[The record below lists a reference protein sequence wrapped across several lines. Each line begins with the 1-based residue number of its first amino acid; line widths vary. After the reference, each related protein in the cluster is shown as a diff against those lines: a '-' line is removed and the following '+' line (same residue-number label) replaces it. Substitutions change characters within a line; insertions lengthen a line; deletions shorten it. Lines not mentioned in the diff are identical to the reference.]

1 MYAALFNLEGTANK
15 IITDTEARY
24 QCLADNAA
32 AVESDI
38 QEEDKPKILW
48 ADYFDG
54 IGWSIG
60 ECPTWDAAY
69 YCEYA
74 AHCGASIISRPEGVG
89 FSESYGTETLYWYLT
104 DDEFLELG
112 KDATTWIYP
121 SKTFNDVYD
130 QKKDMLDQFKS
141 VQNKNVY
148 DTQGGGPL
156 AWYEQ
161 RLAEYDVVA
170 LDMCTLVGTANPNS
184 SSIHVRKWFRN
195 YFTEPVG
202 TQGTCNVPEDITV
215 AYVPEQAE
223 CTSIQS
229 SSGGFPSEGSA
240 AAPNSSQR
248 TSAAFVSVLA
258 IVAGI
263 VPTMLA

>member
-1 MYAALFNLEGTANK
+1 MSSLNWVRMPPHG
-15 IITDTEARY
+15 
-24 QCLADNAA
+24 
-32 AVESDI
+32 
-38 QEEDKPKILW
+38 
-48 ADYFDG
+48 
-54 IGWSIG
+54 
-60 ECPTWDAAY
+60 
-69 YCEYA
+69 
-74 AHCGASIISRPEGVG
+74 
-89 FSESYGTETLYWYLT
+89 
-104 DDEFLELG
+104 
-112 KDATTWIYP
+112 IYP

-195 YFTEPVG
+195 YFTDPVG
-202 TQGTCNVPEDITV
+202 TQGTCNVPEDITL

-240 AAPNSSQR
+240 AATNSSQR
-248 TSAAFVSVLA
+248 TSAAFVLCSSNRCRNCVHSVGLRTRDFNSVVGLCINKPRYTA
-258 IVAGI
+258 LSL
-263 VPTMLA
+263 P